1 MEKSALNNDTS
12 QDRFVYTELRKRVEN
27 SRNLTFK
34 AIDQSLSEHNREV
47 NTERT
52 TTTPI
57 SSAKEGG

>member
-52 TTTPI
+52 TTTLI
-57 SSAKEGG
+57 SSVKEGG